1 VGAWQK
7 VLLQAWAFEATG
19 LAHKARLQI
28 VFVTTQNVARVGG
41 VIHTVFEQVNSSAFV
56 GKVC

>member
-1 VGAWQK
+1 
-7 VLLQAWAFEATG
+7 
-19 LAHKARLQI
+19 LQI